1 MRGAAGGVPNR
12 GAITCSIM
20 LATIMQGIDNSIAN
34 VALPHIQGS
43 LSASQD
49 QVAWIL
55 TSYIVSAAIM
65 MPLTGWLAGHFGIK
79 YIFLISIA
87 GFTVASALCGAA
99 ESLTQLVV
107 YRMLQGVCGA
117 GLVPLAQAVLLQ
129 INPQERHG
137 QAMAIFG
144 IGAMLGPI
152 TGPALGGWLT
162 GNFNWRWV
170 FYINVPIGIVAA
182 IGVFIFLQETRRT
195 HREAFDFFGFIAL
208 SIAIGAL
215 QMMLDRGQVKDW
227 FGSTEIWI
235 EAGIAGVAFYL
246 FTVHTATATDRSFLN
261 RDLLRN
267 SNFVVATVMMAFIG
281 IVLSGTSA
289 LLPTMLQDLMNY
301 PVVTSGLVM
310 VPRGVGTMVAMF
322 LVARLINR
330 IDVRLILLAGFLM
343 TALSLWQMAG
353 FSLGMGMEPVIVSGF
368 LQGLGLGCTFVPL
381 NTVALSNLPLHILT
395 QGTALRSLMRNL
407 GGSIGISV
415 LEALLASNT
424 QIVHSRLVEG
434 LRPDNPLA
442 RPPFMPAPYSLSS
455 PGGIAALNAEVTRQA
470 AMVAYINDFLLM
482 MIVSLGLIVLLLL
495 IRPAVAKPRP
505 ALASPAL
512 SPRRA
517 G

>member
-1 MRGAAGGVPNR
+1 
-12 GAITCSIM
+12 
-20 LATIMQGIDNSIAN
+20 
-34 VALPHIQGS
+34 
-43 LSASQD
+43 
-49 QVAWIL
+49 
-55 TSYIVSAAIM
+55 
-65 MPLTGWLAGHFGIK
+65 
-79 YIFLISIA
+79 
-87 GFTVASALCGAA
+87 
-99 ESLTQLVV
+99 
-107 YRMLQGVCGA
+107 
-117 GLVPLAQAVLLQ
+117 
-129 INPQERHG
+129 
-137 QAMAIFG
+137 
-144 IGAMLGPI
+144 
-152 TGPALGGWLT
+152 
-162 GNFNWRWV
+162 
-170 FYINVPIGIVAA
+170 
-182 IGVFIFLQETRRT
+182 
-195 HREAFDFFGFIAL
+195 
-208 SIAIGAL
+208 
-215 QMMLDRGQVKDW
+215 
-227 FGSTEIWI
+227 
-235 EAGIAGVAFYL
+235 
-246 FTVHTATATDRSFLN
+246 
-261 RDLLRN
+261 
-267 SNFVVATVMMAFIG
+267 ATVKMAFNC
-281 IVLSGTSA
+281 IVLRGTTA
-289 LLPTMLQDLMNY
+289 LLPTMMQDMMNY

-310 VPRGVGTMVAMF
+310 VPRGVATMVANVI
-322 LVARLINR
+322 LARQINR

-470 AMVAYINDFLLM
+470 AMVAYVNDFLLM

-495 IRPAVAKPRP
+495 IRPAAAKPRP